1 MNALVSMF
9 SDASRRARGK
19 RDLVFRAA
27 FPWIGPETRILDL
40 GSGNGENFA
49 RVVAGLDITPANI
62 YSADVRLAAVE
73 RAHERHGY
81 TPVVLEESGRLPFP
95 DAHFDIVYCSSV
107 IEHVTLPKS
116 EVWAISSG
124 AEFKRHAAA
133 HQRAFAA
140 EIRRVAQAY
149 FVQTPNRLFPIESH
163 TWLPFMGY
171 LPRSWLIPALRV
183 TNRVWI
189 KHTAPD
195 WQLLDRGEL
204 TALFPDAEIIAE
216 KVGGLA
222 KSWMAI
228 RSRQIATA
236 PKPTPQPL
244 VAEPLAASPLMR
256 TGA

>member
-1 MNALVSMF
+1 MNVLASMF
-9 SDASRRARGK
+9 VDASSRARG
-19 RDLVFRAA
+19 RRNIVFRAS

-40 GSGNGENFA
+40 GSGDGSNFA
-49 RVVAGLDITPANI
+49 RVVAGLDFTPANV
-62 YSADVRLAAVE
+62 YAADVRLAAVE

-95 DAHFDIVYCSSV
+95 DAYFDIVYCSSV

-116 EVWAISSG
+116 EVWAIRSG
-124 AEFKRHAAA
+124 AVFNRHAAA
-133 HQRAFAA
+133 HQQAFAA
-140 EIRRVAQAY
+140 ELRRVAQAY

-171 LPRSWLIPALRV
+171 LPRRWLIPALRV
-183 TNRVWI
+183 TNKVWI

-195 WQLLDRGEL
+195 WRLLDRTEVA
-204 TALFPDAEIIAE
+204 ALFPDARIVAE
-216 KVGGLA
+216 SVGGLA

-228 RSRQIATA
+228 RSRHAATVL
-236 PKPTPQPL
+236 KPAPQPL
-244 VAEPLAASPLMR
+244 AAKPLAAPPLVR